1 MRVAVAGFAHESNTF
16 SSQPTTLDDFEI
28 EIGQQLLDDNAVA
41 EVHAELEHRTG
52 TRVRVLFMGVT
63 EEMEKE

>member
-28 EIGQQLLDDNAVA
+28 EVGQQLLDDNADTYHEIAGYIVA
-41 EVHAELEHRTG
+41 AQ
-52 TRVRVLFMGVT
+52 
-63 EEMEKE
+63 EEGMQLLPLLSLCERE